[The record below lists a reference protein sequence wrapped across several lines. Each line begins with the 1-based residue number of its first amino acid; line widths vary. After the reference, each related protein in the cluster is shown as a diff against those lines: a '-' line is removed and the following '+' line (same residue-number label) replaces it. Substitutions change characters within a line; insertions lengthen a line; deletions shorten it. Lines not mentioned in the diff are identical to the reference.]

1 MRLFTSELVKKY
13 KSRTV
18 VNHVTID
25 VKQGEIVGLLGP
37 NGAGKTTTFYMIVGL
52 IKPNEGQIFLED
64 DNGKISELTNEPV
77 YRRAQMG
84 VGYLAQEASVFRRLS
99 VEDNIKAVLEM
110 TSYSKEYQRERCES
124 LIEEFRLQKVR
135 KSLGIQLSGGERR
148 RTEIARAVAINPA
161 FILLD
166 EPFAGVDPIAVEDI
180 QSIVATLKNKNI
192 GVIITDHNMDK
203 SVSVGSVKGIIAPPS
218 SKSYAQRA
226 IALAL
231 LAQGKSILRN
241 IEFCK
246 DTRSALSCIEAL
258 GANVEVLDH
267 NTIAIEGGLRPQTN
281 TLQVGESGL
290 ATRLFTPIAS
300 LWHEAVTIQGEGTLL
315 HRPMIMMIE
324 PLRALGVEVR
334 DGGGYL
340 PIEVKGPIHGGEIE
354 VDGSISSQFITG
366 LLLSLPLA
374 EDDTTLHVTSPVST
388 PYIDMTIDTAR
399 LYGIEIMQ
407 KEGDYTEFFIEGGQK
422 YTPADISIEG
432 DWSGASSMLV
442 AGAIAGEVTVKNIS
456 TLSKQADTA
465 IIRAL
470 ERAGAGIIN
479 EQDSITVSKRPLKA
493 FTFDAT
499 NAPDLFPALAAL
511 AAAAEGVSTIIG
523 TSRLRHKE
531 SDRAETLRQEYEKL
545 GIEIDI
551 SEENVMKIRG
561 GKIKPAAVFSHG
573 DHRIAMSLAIS
584 ALRCEGEVIIEQA
597 ESVEKS
603 YPTFFEDLES
613 IIQR

>member
-1 MRLFTSELVKKY
+1 
-13 KSRTV
+13 
-18 VNHVTID
+18 
-25 VKQGEIVGLLGP
+25 
-37 NGAGKTTTFYMIVGL
+37 
-52 IKPNEGQIFLED
+52 
-64 DNGKISELTNEPV
+64 
-77 YRRAQMG
+77 
-84 VGYLAQEASVFRRLS
+84 
-99 VEDNIKAVLEM
+99 
-110 TSYSKEYQRERCES
+110 
-124 LIEEFRLQKVR
+124 
-135 KSLGIQLSGGERR
+135 
-148 RTEIARAVAINPA
+148 
-161 FILLD
+161 
-166 EPFAGVDPIAVEDI
+166 
-180 QSIVATLKNKNI
+180 
-192 GVIITDHNMDK
+192 MDK
-203 SVSVGSVKGIIAPPS
+203 SVSAGCVKGIITPPS

-231 LAQGKSILRN
+231 LSQGKSILHN

-258 GANVEVLDH
+258 GAKVEILDES
-267 NTIAIEGGLRPQTN
+267 TIAIEGGLRPLSN
-281 TLQVGESGL
+281 TLHVGESGL

-300 LWHEAVTIQGEGTLL
+300 LWHEAITIQGEGTLL

-374 EDDTTLHVTSPVST
+374 EEDTTLHVTSPVST

-399 LYGIEIMQ
+399 IFGIEIMQ

-432 DWSGASSMLV
+432 DWSGASTILV

-470 ERAGAGIIN
+470 ERAGAGIII
-479 EQDSITVSKRPLKA
+479 EHDSITVSKRPLKA

-499 NAPDLFPALAAL
+499 NSPDLFPALAAL

-523 TSRLRHKE
+523 TSRLSHKE

-551 SEENVMKIRG
+551 SQEDVMTIRG
-561 GKIKPAAVFSHG
+561 GKIKPATVFSHG
-573 DHRIAMSLAIS
+573 DHRIAMSLAVS
-584 ALRCEGEVIIEQA
+584 ALRCDGEVVIEQA
-597 ESVEKS
+597 ECVEKS

-613 IIQR
+613 IIE

>member
-1 MRLFTSELVKKY
+1 
-13 KSRTV
+13 
-18 VNHVTID
+18 
-25 VKQGEIVGLLGP
+25 
-37 NGAGKTTTFYMIVGL
+37 
-52 IKPNEGQIFLED
+52 
-64 DNGKISELTNEPV
+64 
-77 YRRAQMG
+77 
-84 VGYLAQEASVFRRLS
+84 
-99 VEDNIKAVLEM
+99 
-110 TSYSKEYQRERCES
+110 
-124 LIEEFRLQKVR
+124 
-135 KSLGIQLSGGERR
+135 
-148 RTEIARAVAINPA
+148 
-161 FILLD
+161 
-166 EPFAGVDPIAVEDI
+166 
-180 QSIVATLKNKNI
+180 
-192 GVIITDHNMDK
+192 MDK
-203 SVSVGSVKGIIAPPS
+203 SVSAGSVKGIIAPPS

-246 DTRSALSCIEAL
+246 DTRSALACIKAL
-258 GANVEVLDH
+258 GAKVEVLDH

-470 ERAGAGIIN
+470 ERAGAGIII

-561 GKIKPAAVFSHG
+561 GKIKPAVVFSHG
-573 DHRIAMSLAIS
+573 DHRIAMSLAVS

>member
-1 MRLFTSELVKKY
+1 
-13 KSRTV
+13 
-18 VNHVTID
+18 
-25 VKQGEIVGLLGP
+25 
-37 NGAGKTTTFYMIVGL
+37 
-52 IKPNEGQIFLED
+52 
-64 DNGKISELTNEPV
+64 
-77 YRRAQMG
+77 
-84 VGYLAQEASVFRRLS
+84 
-99 VEDNIKAVLEM
+99 
-110 TSYSKEYQRERCES
+110 
-124 LIEEFRLQKVR
+124 
-135 KSLGIQLSGGERR
+135 
-148 RTEIARAVAINPA
+148 
-161 FILLD
+161 
-166 EPFAGVDPIAVEDI
+166 
-180 QSIVATLKNKNI
+180 
-192 GVIITDHNMDK
+192 MDK
-203 SVSVGSVKGIIAPPS
+203 SVSAGSVKGIIAPPS

-246 DTRSALSCIEAL
+246 DTRSALACIEAL
-258 GANVEVLDH
+258 GAKVEVLDH

-470 ERAGAGIIN
+470 ERAGAGIII

-499 NAPDLFPALAAL
+499 NAPDLFPALAVL

-573 DHRIAMSLAIS
+573 DHRIAMSLAVS

>member
-1 MRLFTSELVKKY
+1 
-13 KSRTV
+13 
-18 VNHVTID
+18 
-25 VKQGEIVGLLGP
+25 
-37 NGAGKTTTFYMIVGL
+37 
-52 IKPNEGQIFLED
+52 
-64 DNGKISELTNEPV
+64 
-77 YRRAQMG
+77 
-84 VGYLAQEASVFRRLS
+84 
-99 VEDNIKAVLEM
+99 
-110 TSYSKEYQRERCES
+110 
-124 LIEEFRLQKVR
+124 
-135 KSLGIQLSGGERR
+135 
-148 RTEIARAVAINPA
+148 
-161 FILLD
+161 
-166 EPFAGVDPIAVEDI
+166 
-180 QSIVATLKNKNI
+180 
-192 GVIITDHNMDK
+192 MDK
-203 SVSVGSVKGIIAPPS
+203 SVSAGSVKGIIAPPS

-246 DTRSALSCIEAL
+246 DTRSALACIEAL
-258 GANVEVLDH
+258 GAKVEVLDH

-470 ERAGAGIIN
+470 ERAGAGIII

-561 GKIKPAAVFSHG
+561 GKIKPAVVFSHG

>member
-1 MRLFTSELVKKY
+1 
-13 KSRTV
+13 
-18 VNHVTID
+18 
-25 VKQGEIVGLLGP
+25 
-37 NGAGKTTTFYMIVGL
+37 
-52 IKPNEGQIFLED
+52 
-64 DNGKISELTNEPV
+64 
-77 YRRAQMG
+77 
-84 VGYLAQEASVFRRLS
+84 
-99 VEDNIKAVLEM
+99 
-110 TSYSKEYQRERCES
+110 
-124 LIEEFRLQKVR
+124 
-135 KSLGIQLSGGERR
+135 
-148 RTEIARAVAINPA
+148 
-161 FILLD
+161 
-166 EPFAGVDPIAVEDI
+166 
-180 QSIVATLKNKNI
+180 
-192 GVIITDHNMDK
+192 MDK
-203 SVSVGSVKGIIAPPS
+203 SVSAGCVKGIIAPPS

-231 LAQGKSILRN
+231 LSQGKSILRN

-258 GANVEVLDH
+258 GAKVEIIDES
-267 NTIAIEGGLRPQTN
+267 TIAIEGGLRPLSN
-281 TLQVGESGL
+281 TLHVGESGL

-300 LWHEAVTIQGEGTLL
+300 LWHEAITIQGEGTLL

-374 EDDTTLHVTSPVST
+374 EEDTTLHVTSPVST

-407 KEGDYTEFFIEGGQK
+407 KQGDYTEFFIEGGQK

-432 DWSGASSMLV
+432 DWSGASTLLV
-442 AGAIAGEVTVKNIS
+442 AGAIAGEITVKNIS

-470 ERAGAGIIN
+470 ERAGAGIII
-479 EQDSITVSKRPLKA
+479 EHDSITVSKRPLKA

-499 NAPDLFPALAAL
+499 NSPDLFPALAAL

-523 TSRLRHKE
+523 TSRLSHKE

-551 SEENVMKIRG
+551 SEENIMKIRG
-561 GKIKPAAVFSHG
+561 GKIKPATVFSHG
-573 DHRIAMSLAIS
+573 DHRIAMSLAVS

-597 ESVEKS
+597 ECVEKS

-613 IIQR
+613 IIE